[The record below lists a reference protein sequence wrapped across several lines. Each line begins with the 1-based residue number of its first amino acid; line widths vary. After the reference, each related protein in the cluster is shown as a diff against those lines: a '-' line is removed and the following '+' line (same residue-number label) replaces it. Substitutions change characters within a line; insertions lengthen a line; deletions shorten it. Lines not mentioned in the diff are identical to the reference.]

1 MVEPNV
7 RPTGTPT
14 GDAQGSSLLSL
25 RNISG
30 DIFGGAVSAIVA
42 LPMALAFGMVSG
54 LGPSAGI
61 YSAVAVGFF
70 AAVFGGTPSQISG
83 PTGPMTVAMAT
94 IVTLHADNLTNAF
107 TIVMLAGL
115 LQIAFGSLRIGSF
128 VSYTPY
134 SVISGFMS
142 GIGIIIII
150 LQVAPFLGADH
161 IAGGPLDQIASWPD
175 AFLNLNPDDL
185 VMGAIALGICVFWPD
200 KIRRFLPPPLVALV
214 AGTLVAQ
221 FWLADV
227 TTIGTTI
234 GAIPF
239 ALPEL
244 QVPELHWG
252 LLATCIEPA
261 LVIALLGSIDSLLTS
276 LIADSLTR
284 TRHNPN
290 RELVG
295 QGLGNLVAG
304 LLGALPGAGNTTG
317 TVTSIRAGGRSPL
330 AGALGA
336 IMLLGVVLGAG
347 WLAESIPLAV
357 LAAILATIGWEI
369 IDWRFLA
376 RIHLIRREYVLIML
390 ITFSV
395 TVFVDLITAVA
406 LGLIAAGVV
415 RSRESERPELDSVKS
430 MPLLDPRFFPETDE
444 LVDVDPFS
452 MPVGLVKLTGPFSI
466 ASAHDLTRAIVADI
480 EDHDIVILDFSS
492 TTSVDDSAALA
503 IEQLVH
509 TATDGDVACIVSGL
523 GGEVA
528 AVLHSLMVLRRIP
541 SEHFTDTLAEAR
553 DLAASILG
561 KRGDTAGASSPK
573 E

>member
-1 MVEPNV
+1 M
-7 RPTGTPT
+7 
-14 GDAQGSSLLSL
+14 
-25 RNISG
+25 
-30 DIFGGAVSAIVA
+30 
-42 LPMALAFGMVSG
+42 
-54 LGPSAGI
+54 
-61 YSAVAVGFF
+61 
-70 AAVFGGTPSQISG
+70 
-83 PTGPMTVAMAT
+83 
-94 IVTLHADNLTNAF
+94 
-107 TIVMLAGL
+107 
-115 LQIAFGSLRIGSF
+115 
-128 VSYTPY
+128 
-134 SVISGFMS
+134 
-142 GIGIIIII
+142 
-150 LQVAPFLGADH
+150 
-161 IAGGPLDQIASWPD
+161 
-175 AFLNLNPDDL
+175 
-185 VMGAIALGICVFWPD
+185 
-200 KIRRFLPPPLVALV
+200 
-214 AGTLVAQ
+214 
-221 FWLADV
+221 
-227 TTIGTTI
+227 
-234 GAIPF
+234 
-239 ALPEL
+239 
-244 QVPELHWG
+244 
-252 LLATCIEPA
+252 
-261 LVIALLGSIDSLLTS
+261 
-276 LIADSLTR
+276 
-284 TRHNPN
+284 
-290 RELVG
+290 
-295 QGLGNLVAG
+295 VAG

-357 LAAILATIGWEI
+357 LAAILATIGWGI

-376 RIHLIRREYVLIML
+376 RIHLIRREYVLEML

-452 MPVGLVKLTGPFSI
+452 VPVGLVKLTGPFSI
-466 ASAHDLTRAIVADI
+466 ASAHDLTRAVAADI

-492 TTSVDDSAALA
+492 TTSVDDSAALV

-509 TATDGDVACIVSGL
+509 AAADRGVVCIVSGL

-528 AVLHSLMVLRRIP
+528 AVLHSLMVLHRIP

-561 KRGDTAGASSPK
+561 KRGGTAGVSSPK